1 MRTWGEDIS
10 KTTTPSTVN
19 PALFSENDL
28 KINKYCSCCVYRK
41 SVNSIQTPVF
51 RLGLEM
57 LDASRCGDPEDKL
70 I

>member
-28 KINKYCSCCVYRK
+28 KINIVLAVC
-41 SVNSIQTPVF
+41 I
-51 RLGLEM
+51 
-57 LDASRCGDPEDKL
+57 ASQ
-70 I
+70 